1 MGFGEH
7 GAACRLDDMLH
18 PVFGVGCTITL
29 LEKARKL
36 VEQLLYL
43 GQQGGGVHLLG
54 SCLAGKGGIPV
65 EN

>member
-1 MGFGEH
+1 MGFGDQ

-18 PVFGVGCTITL
+18 PVFGVGWTITL

-54 SCLAGKGGIPV
+54 SCLAGKGGISV
-65 EN
+65 ED

>member
-7 GAACRLDDMLH
+7 GVARRLDDMLH

-29 LEKARKL
+29 LDEARKL
-36 VEQLLYL
+36 VAQLLYL

-54 SCLAGKGGIPV
+54 SFLAGKGGISV
-65 EN
+65 ED